1 MESKNNYLEHI
12 SLNSEKGIRESL
24 LDNANTKI
32 YYVTSD
38 YEAKYILLNATET
51 MRVWIDKAKQIYLI
65 GNSYEITHVEMV
77 NEAIKEGLDIKFD
90 DFDKNQIYVIYVPQ
104 EDKDFDVY
112 EDAIVDDYDTEYDYK
127 KGMKVYSRY
136 NDFSQFKL
144 CNLLGEYTKHKLIK
158 EDYVRPTRMY
168 DIKDDTA
175 DFSKEGAD
183 WVWWDSEAEHS
194 ENYANAYRVKMSPE
208 DYLDLTTSKGAYRL
222 SKGMSVG
229 GTELKD
235 LDIDEFNKETYQ
247 PIFLIIE
254 FTKTTPPY
262 TADVIGHEG
271 RHRMFALWQAG
282 VNKVDV
288 QVRVSSENYDKYN
301 PYKVDRVTLKG
312 QFSPYRRVTISGL
325 VPMSWAE
332 HKKIR
337 PDLESMKEDYD
348 KTINKVIET
357 QMFTK
362 SCKKLKLTADT
373 LNNLKLDLIKDPTQG
388 DPIKH
393 CNGARKMRLA
403 LESNNK
409 GKSGGGRVIY
419 VNIFTDKV
427 IYLLDIYEKS
437 YQEDLSPEAK
447 KKLCKIID
455 ILKNKPYN
463 KEGR

>member
-1 MESKNNYLEHI
+1 MKSKNNYLEHI

-38 YEAKYILLNATET
+38 YEAKYILLNATT
-51 MRVWIDKAKQIYLI
+51 AMRVWIDRTKQVYLI
-65 GNSYEITHVEMV
+65 GSSYEITHVEMV
-77 NEAIKEGLDIKFD
+77 NDAIKEGLDVKFD
-90 DFDKNQIYVIYVPQ
+90 DFDKNQICIIYVPQ

-112 EDAIVDDYDTEYDYK
+112 EDAIVDDYDTEFDYK
-127 KGMKVYSRY
+127 KSMKVYSRY
-136 NDFSQFKL
+136 SDFSQFKL

-158 EDYVRPTRMY
+158 EDYVRPTKMY
-168 DIKDDTA
+168 DIKDGTA
-175 DFSKEGAD
+175 EFSKEGAD
-183 WVWWDSEAEHS
+183 WVWWDSEAKFHS
-194 ENYANAYRVKMSPE
+194 NYANSYRVKMSPE
-208 DYLDLTTSKGAYRL
+208 DYLDLTTSKGAYGL
-222 SKGMSVG
+222 SKGMSLG

-254 FTKTTPPY
+254 FTHTTSPY

-288 QVRVSSENYDKYN
+288 QVRVSEENYDKYN

-337 PDLESMKEDYD
+337 PDLEQVKESLSIKQEDYFNSS
-348 KTINKVIET
+348 I
-357 QMFTK
+357 
-362 SCKKLKLTADT
+362 SWLK
-373 LNNLKLDLIKDPTQG
+373 
-388 DPIKH
+388 
-393 CNGARKMRLA
+393 RK
-403 LESNNK
+403 E
-409 GKSGGGRVIY
+409 
-419 VNIFTDKV
+419 
-427 IYLLDIYEKS
+427 
-437 YQEDLSPEAK
+437 YQS
-447 KKLCKIID
+447 I
-455 ILKNKPYN
+455 
-463 KEGR
+463 